1 MAGENLYTALQGL
14 NITPSDTMWGVGTQA
29 VAQAAPQLINP
40 YGSVKSNLGIALGGT
55 LLTALGAYQ
64 ARKQAAE
71 DSLQANRIGLQLQQS
86 LPEERLKIIEGVDDS
101 LIQERLLG
109 LNTQLTGQEGS
120 AAATLAQAI
129 NTDIG
134 KQKALAEFYKTPEG
148 AAIQKDT
155 LDRLQAESLAKGYGV
170 TERSKV
176 IQDSISARQEKKQT
190 FDKEMTYVK
199 DALSEAQ
206 KRNILDAKEAEDV
219 RLAAQL
225 GADLIKVSN
234 ELEELSYPEIKLM
247 IETGINPSG
256 KDGLIQKIQELTQ
269 QYRQPQFGASLT
281 PGEQA
286 AAKIIFGSNFLADK
300 QDTIAA
306 LRNLAETRFAMSE
319 NIIKTK
325 QADLPELYTSI
336 RRARSGA
343 GFILP
348 EPKTREAVISD
359 IQRKQGVG
367 APAAPDVESQI
378 NQLEAVLNDPNTSAA
393 TKQMAAEKIE
403 ELLGQ

>member
-14 NITPSDTMWGVGTQA
+14 NVTPAETMWGAGTQA
-29 VAQAAPQLINP
+29 IGQSLPQLINP
-40 YGSVKSNLGIALGGT
+40 YGSVGSNLGIALGGA
-55 LLTALGAYQ
+55 LLTSLGAYQ
-64 ARKQAAE
+64 ARKQATE
-71 DSLQANRIGLQLQQS
+71 DSLEANRIGLKLQQA
-86 LPEERLKIIEGVDDS
+86 LPEERLGIIEQTDNPIV
-101 LIQERLLG
+101 QQRLLG
-109 LNTQLTGQEGS
+109 LNTQLTGQEGT

-129 NTDIG
+129 NADIG
-134 KQKALAEFYKTPEG
+134 KQKAIAEFYKTPEG
-148 AAIQKDT
+148 AAIQADT
-155 LDRLQAESLAKGYGV
+155 LKRLQAESLARGYGV
-170 TERSKV
+170 TERSKAV
-176 IQDSISARQEKKQT
+176 QEAISTRQEKKQT

-225 GADLIKVSN
+225 GADLIKVSS

-343 GFILP
+343 GFTLP

-359 IQRKQGVG
+359 IQKKQGVSV
-367 APAAPDVESQI
+367 PEPIDVEAQI
-378 NQLEAVLNDPNTSAA
+378 AQLESVLNDPNVSAA
-393 TKQMAAEKIE
+393 TKQAASGKIK
-403 ELLGQ
+403 ELLGE